1 MTDAE
6 IKMKDLPIVSLKIY
20 DPEITID
27 EVIGFNAY
35 DAETQAKIVEMKRA
49 AEDEAKFK
57 RAVKY
62 GSPILFKISAV
73 NIPPFGDYL
82 RIRTPCG
89 HFVTI
94 HDPNDE
100 ALEFI
105 ELAKEETV
113 YVKTIVRPRKFGKK
127 WTLFAEEVEFIIA
140 SCDEETAK
148 SLINDYP
155 PYVLLT
161 LGYGYRPTGE
171 SYGLILPRLL
181 PLFRPQNV
189 ALHVLSFTPP
199 NTGKSTFANLTER
212 LTSAYFYTE
221 TPTPAN
227 LVGDARF
234 GTKGTA
240 YYHRTIIF
248 DEFDKIASL
257 ERQKLEELWKILQT
271 GMEQGTWR
279 RAVSSKADLSFRN
292 TVSLLFFGNVRDE
305 TLSGYGLERFNQNH
319 KQLMKAFIAE
329 EYNLTSRQFVD
340 RLCYAEYLTETP
352 RTDDVLNVVDGEVKY
367 LDPKV
372 TRAII
377 KLIDRKTFTD
387 FKKIVKD
394 KAGRHANRINAFYTA
409 LHHLGFETSEQTV
422 TALYNGNITFS
433 SLFTKLET
441 SESDEELTD
450 EDLERMVAG
459 DFACDVLNAESD

>member
-1 MTDAE
+1 MTDSE
-6 IKMKDLPIVSLKIY
+6 IKMNDLPIVSLKIY

-35 DAETQAKIVEMKRA
+35 DAETQAKIVEMKHS

-73 NIPPFGDYL
+73 KIPPFGDYL

-89 HFVTI
+89 HFITV

-113 YVKTIVRPRKFGKK
+113 YVKTTVRPRKFGKK
-127 WTLFAEEVEFIIA
+127 WVLFATEIEFIIA
-140 SCDEETAK
+140 STDEETAK
-148 SLINDYP
+148 SLVKDYP
-155 PYVLLT
+155 PYILLA
-161 LGYGYRPTGE
+161 LGYGYRPTSE

-199 NTGKSTFANLTER
+199 NAGKSTFANLTER

-221 TPTPAN
+221 TPTPAD

-234 GTKGTA
+234 GTKGTV
-240 YYHRTIIF
+240 YYHRTVIF

-271 GMEQGTWR
+271 GMEQGVWR
-279 RAVSSKADLSFRN
+279 RAVSSKTKISYRN
-292 TVSLLFFGNVRDE
+292 TVSLLFFGNVKDE
-305 TLSGYGLERFNQNH
+305 SLSGHGLEQFKQNH
-319 KQLMKAFIAE
+319 KDLIKTFIAE
-329 EYNLTSRQFVD
+329 EYNLRSKQFVD
-340 RLCYAEYLTETP
+340 RLCYAEYLTNTP
-352 RTDDVLNVVDGEVKY
+352 TTDDVLNVVDGEVKY

-377 KLIDRKTFTD
+377 KIIDRKTFTD
-387 FKKIVKD
+387 FKKIVTD

-409 LHHLGFETSEQTV
+409 LYHLGVEFDDETV
-422 TALYNGNITFS
+422 FALYNGDKTFLE
-433 SLFTKLET
+433 LFTADK
-441 SESDEELTD
+441 SADESEELTE
-450 EDLERMVAG
+450 EDLERMIAG
-459 DFACDVLNAESD
+459 DFACDVLNADQN

>member
-1 MTDAE
+1 MSESE
-6 IKMKDLPIVSLKIY
+6 IKLNDLPIVSLKIY

-62 GSPILFKISAV
+62 SSPILFKISAV
-73 NIPPFGDYL
+73 RVSPFTDYVT
-82 RIRTPCG
+82 IYTPCG
-89 HFVTI
+89 HPILV

-100 ALEFI
+100 ALEYV

-113 YVKTIVRPRKFGKK
+113 YVKAVVTPVTFNDKRRLLAKEI
-127 WTLFAEEVEFIIA
+127 EFIIA

-148 SLINDYP
+148 SLIRDYP

-271 GMEQGTWR
+271 GMEQSIWR

-305 TLSGYGLERFNQNH
+305 TLSGYGLERFDHNH
-319 KQLMKAFIAE
+319 KQLIKTFIAE

-340 RLCYAEYLTETP
+340 RLCYAEYLTDTP

-387 FKKIVKD
+387 FRKIVKD

-409 LHHLGFETSEQTV
+409 LHHLGFETTDQTIL
-422 TALYNGNITFS
+422 ALYNGDITFS

-441 SESDEELTD
+441 SESDEELTESDID
-450 EDLERMVAG
+450 EMLRGADL
-459 DFACDVLNAESD
+459 CDVLDAEQN

>member
-1 MTDAE
+1 MSESE
-6 IKMKDLPIVSLKIY
+6 IKLNDLPVVSLKIY

-27 EVIGFNAY
+27 EIIGFNAY
-35 DAETQAKIVEMKRA
+35 TPEDQARIVEMKRA

-62 GSPILFKISAV
+62 GSQILFKISAV
-73 NIPPFGDYL
+73 KVSPFTDYVTVF
-82 RIRTPCG
+82 TPCG
-89 HFVTI
+89 YPILI

-100 ALEFI
+100 ALEYI

-113 YVKTIVRPRKFGKK
+113 YIKAVVEPVTFNDKRRLLAKEI
-127 WTLFAEEVEFIIA
+127 EFIIA
-140 SCDEETAK
+140 SSDEETAK

-161 LGYGYRPTGE
+161 LGYGYKPASE

-199 NTGKSTFANLTER
+199 NAGKSTFANLTER

-221 TPTPAN
+221 TPSPAN

-234 GTKGTA
+234 GTKGVA

-305 TLSGYGLERFNQNH
+305 TLSGHGLEQFKQNH
-319 KQLMKAFIAE
+319 KDLIKTFIAE
-329 EYNLTSRQFVD
+329 EYNLKSKQFVD
-340 RLCYAEYLTETP
+340 RLCYAEYLTNTP
-352 RTDDVLNVVDGEVKY
+352 TTDDILNVIDGEVKY

-377 KLIDRKTFTD
+377 KIIDRKTFTD
-387 FKKIVKD
+387 FRKIVTD

-409 LHHLGFETSEQTV
+409 LTHLGVEFDNETV
-422 TALYNGNITFS
+422 FALYNGDKTFLE
-433 SLFTKLET
+433 LFTADKSADE
-441 SESDEELTD
+441 SEGLTY
-450 EDLERMVAG
+450 EDLERMVA
-459 DFACDVLNAESD
+459 DVDLCDVLNADQN